1 MARKI
6 FRSRYIEEAVFSDTA
21 LFITPMLDMA
31 FQILTF
37 FVFTYHPS
45 ALERQFPLTFVPGD
59 QGGETSPTDPNQRAS
74 PTTGTST
81 AFKIHAVAKEN
92 GRLAS
97 LELRVAGNKWLYKM
111 QQADP
116 TAPFTVE
123 ITTPTEREELSTR
136 SNTEDEAFELL
147 LKRLSQQLI
156 ELKKD
161 TPNENRLDLQG
172 SFRLRW
178 KESMALM
185 DAIREGK
192 DKNGRVVKLFPEIK
206 TDIVMSGP

>member
-1 MARKI
+1 MARKT
-6 FRSRYIEEAVFSDTA
+6 FRSRYVEEVMFSDTA

-31 FQILTF
+31 FQIMTF

-45 ALERQFPLTFVPGD
+45 ALEGQFPLTFVPGD

-74 PTTGTST
+74 PTTGTRT
-81 AFKIHAVAKEN
+81 AFQIHAVAKEN

-97 LELRVAGNKWLYKM
+97 LELRVAGNKWLYKI

-116 TAPFTVE
+116 TQDFTVE
-123 ITTPTEREELSTR
+123 ITTPTEREELSTKGG
-136 SNTEDEAFELL
+136 EDEAFELL

-178 KESMALM
+178 RESMALM

-206 TDIVMSGP
+206 TDIVVSDP